1 MFFSACIPALFP
13 RMPAHEAVER
23 LYPLRMLAFE
33 LWGWWNLDLDALAQ
47 AQHRT
52 GMGCAALCTRFIPLT
67 DPTRREDYIAGL
79 RETITAAEKLGCAT
93 IISQVGQ
100 EIPDV
105 PRAAQHASIVE
116 GLRQCAP
123 MLQEAGMT
131 LVIEPLNI
139 LVDHKGYY
147 LSSAQEGFDI
157 VREVASPHVR
167 LLYDVYH
174 QQITEGNLL
183 STIEANLPLIGHMH
197 IAGVPGRH
205 EPLRDCEIHYPA
217 ILSRLKKLG
226 YEGAVGLE
234 YFPTKDV
241 EAGLR
246 EILALK
252 L

>member
-1 MFFSACIPALFP
+1 MFFSACIPALFS

-23 LYPLRMLAFE
+23 LHPLGMPAFE
-33 LWGWWNLDLDALAQ
+33 LWGWWNLDLDALIQ

-52 GMGCAALCTRFIPLT
+52 GMRCAALCTKFIPLT
-67 DPTRREDYIAGL
+67 DPARREEYIAGL
-79 RETITAAEKLGCAT
+79 RETITAAKKLGCAT

-100 EIPDV
+100 ELPDV
-105 PRAAQHASIVE
+105 PRSAQHASIVE

-123 MLQEAGMT
+123 LLAQAGMT

-174 QQITEGNLL
+174 QQITEGNLM
-183 STIEANLPLIGHMH
+183 SNMEANLPLIGHIHM
-197 IAGVPGRH
+197 AGVPGRH
-205 EPLRDCEIHYPA
+205 EMLEDCEIN
-217 ILSRLKKLG
+217 
-226 YEGAVGLE
+226 
-234 YFPTKDV
+234 
-241 EAGLR
+241 
-246 EILALK
+246 
-252 L
+252 